1 MTSLIQILHS
11 SVLVP
16 SNTSFTV
23 YWYKL
28 ETWCRF
34 GTDDVAI
41 IFLEESAEN
50 EAYRNE
56 KIWPACLPVGKQDLS
71 TGTMSLTSG
80 WGSTQPVNSDMEPV
94 TLPGV
99 TVLTEPYQLQQVW
112 IPLIGQSNCQDMLT
126 SVDQSATVGEGE
138 ICAGLS
144 QGGKDSCQ
152 GDSGGP
158 LVVFNNIGM

>member
-1 MTSLIQILHS
+1 
-11 SVLVP
+11 
-16 SNTSFTV
+16 
-23 YWYKL
+23 
-28 ETWCRF
+28 
-34 GTDDVAI
+34 
-41 IFLEESAEN
+41 
-50 EAYRNE
+50 
-56 KIWPACLPVGKQDLS
+56 
-71 TGTMSLTSG
+71 MSLTSG